1 MTIRILPAEVAAKIA
16 AGEVVERP
24 ASVVKELIEN
34 AIDAG
39 ATEIRIEVHQ
49 GGRRLVRVADN
60 GCGIPAA
67 EVELAFARH
76 STSKLTDVDDLA
88 HIVTLGFRGEALAS
102 IAAVSHLTVLTRV
115 ADEPVGSYL
124 RLEGGSL
131 ISREGRGCP
140 VGTVVTVENLFY
152 NVPARLKFLR
162 SEATERRHVDRLITR
177 YAMAYPALRFSVTH
191 NGRLT
196 FQSTGSGQL
205 YDVLIKV
212 YGLDVAK
219 QMLPIHGP
227 PASGADSE
235 TAPPGTPGQEP
246 RVSGYVSAPTMNRA
260 NRDHITFFIN
270 GRWVRDRMLAYAVE
284 QAYHTLLPVG
294 RHPLAVL
301 RVDLDPAEVDVNVH
315 PTKSEVKFLHRDRV
329 FAAVQKAVRR
339 TLVDQSPIPEM
350 KSRPGQWAA
359 ADWERRQTLTA
370 VGRERLPTQLALDA
384 QRTGEFPPLMP
395 APQAGDKLPPLRV
408 LGQVA
413 RTYIIAEGPAGLY
426 LIDQHAAHERILYEQ
441 FMAQQEQVAS
451 QALLEPMALELA
463 PAQAAIMEE
472 QLPVLTRLGFTIEPF
487 GGSTYLVRAVP
498 AVLVGADLRQALIG
512 IVDELAEG
520 RMPPLARECEKRVIA
535 SVCKQAAVKAGQVLS
550 DEELR
555 ELVRQLEA
563 TAMPR
568 TCPHGRPTMIHLSQA
583 QLEREFGRR

>member
-1 MTIRILPAEVAAKIA
+1 MTIRILPPEVAAKIA

-39 ATEIRIEVHQ
+39 ATEIRIEVRQ
-49 GGRRLVRVADN
+49 GGKRLIRVADN
-60 GCGIPAA
+60 GCGIPSA

-76 STSKLTDVDDLA
+76 STSKLSSVDDLA

-102 IAAVSHLTVLTRV
+102 IAAVSHLTMLTRV
-115 ADEPVGSYL
+115 TDEPVGSHL
-124 RLEGGSL
+124 RLEGGNL
-131 ISREGRGCP
+131 ANREGRGCP
-140 VGTVVTVENLFY
+140 VGTIVTVENLFY
-152 NVPARLKFLR
+152 NIPARLKFLR
-162 SEATERRHVDRLITR
+162 SEATERQHIDQLVTR
-177 YAMAYPALRFSVTH
+177 YAMAYPQLRFSVAH
-191 NGRLT
+191 ESRLT

-212 YGLDVAK
+212 YGLEVAG
-219 QMLPIHGP
+219 QMLVVSSPR
-227 PASGADSE
+227 PAEEDDPSRE
-235 TAPPGTPGQEP
+235 EQEP
-246 RVSGYVSAPTMNRA
+246 QVSGYVSAPTLHRA
-260 NRDHITFFIN
+260 NRDHLTFFVN

-301 RVDLDPAEVDVNVH
+301 RVNLDPAELDVNVH
-315 PTKSEVKFLHRDRV
+315 PTKSEVKFLHSDRV
-329 FAAVQKAVRR
+329 FAAVQKTVRR
-339 TLVDQSPIPEM
+339 TLVEQAPIPEIG
-350 KSRPGQWAA
+350 SQPGQWAA
-359 ADWERRQTLTA
+359 TDWERRQRLVGA
-370 VGRERLPTQLALDA
+370 GREHLPTQLALDT
-384 QRTGEFPPLMP
+384 QRTGELLPLMP
-395 APQAGDKLPPLRV
+395 ALPVEEKLPPLRV

-441 FMAQQEQVAS
+441 FTAQQKQVTA
-451 QALLEPMALELA
+451 QTLLEPMTLELI
-463 PAQAAIMEE
+463 PDQAAIMKE
-472 QLPVLTRLGFTIEPF
+472 QLPVLTHLGFTIESF
-487 GGSTYLVRAVP
+487 GGNTYLVRAVP
-498 AVLVGADLRQALIG
+498 TILVGTDLRQALIG
-512 IVDELAEG
+512 IVDELAGG
-520 RMPPLARECEKRVIA
+520 RMPPLAHEREKRVIA
-535 SVCKQAAVKAGQVLS
+535 SVCKQAAIKAGQVLS

-555 ELVRQLEA
+555 ELVRQLEQ